1 MTIDLSA
8 LNRVAVSFV
17 AALAFTALSV
27 LASAPA
33 VTFA

>member
-1 MTIDLSA
+1 MTASIPSA
-8 LNRVAVSFV
+8 RIAISFV

-33 VTFA
+33 VPLA